1 MPAHK
6 VSIPQRW
13 CAKESCKKLLV
24 RREGESTS
32 NFKRRTHCSRS
43 CACILAA
50 RVKGTKLPKKT
61 VPCSHKCGA
70 MLLRA
75 VHLVD
80 AACDDCKKK
89 EHRLRE
95 NAANERNRLQARC
108 YRILM
113 STLGFDSFE
122 ETMEYLRAQSWTV
135 KSGKRYRDLRI
146 DASAA

>member
-32 NFKRRTHCSRS
+32 NFRRRTHCNRS
-43 CACILAA
+43 CACIIGTL
-50 RVKGTKLPKKT
+50 VKGTRLPKKE
-61 VPCSHKCGA
+61 VPCRFGCGKI
-70 MLLRA
+70 LLRA

-80 AACDDCKKK
+80 AGCEDCKRK
-89 EHRLRE
+89 EHRIRE
-95 NAANERNRLQARC
+95 NAAHARHRLQSRC

-113 STLGFDSFE
+113 ATLGFDSFE
-122 ETMEYLRAQSWTV
+122 ETMEYLRSQPWTV